1 MISHINKDT
10 TSQVED
16 DVSPPEIGQER
27 RQFPRH
33 RKVKIGLALGA
44 GVARGWAHIGVI
56 RELAKHGISPDFI
69 AGTSI
74 GAVVGGALAADGLDA
89 LEEWAT
95 ALKGRGFFRFLDLRL
110 GGAGLFGSDKLD
122 ALMRERFGDKEFSEL
137 KIPFSAVACD
147 LKTGHEKWLQEGDLS
162 SAIRA
167 SFALPGLFEAQ
178 NIDGQWLVDGALV
191 NPVPVSVCRAAGCE
205 VVIAVNLSEDIYGRA
220 QATHGA
226 DLDLEHDSAEL
237 FDMESFAEGSEPEK
251 KSFFRRMFRDDKQQ
265 QTAPGVFN
273 NMTTSLNIMQN
284 RIARSRLA
292 GDPPDVSIA
301 PRCGHIGLMEFDRA
315 NDLIAEGRQATA
327 ASMPQLRDVL
337 AVINMRINS

>member
-1 MISHINKDT
+1 MISTVDNQATLHAEDKTPDSG
-10 TSQVED
+10 SQ
-16 DVSPPEIGQER
+16 PER

-56 RELAKHGISPDFI
+56 RELMNHGVTPDFI

-74 GAVVGGALAADGLDA
+74 GAVVGGAMAADGLDA

-95 ALKGRGFFRFLDLRL
+95 SLKGRGFFRFLDLRL
-110 GGAGLFGSDKLD
+110 GGSGLFGSDKLD
-122 ALMRERFGDKEFSEL
+122 ALMRERFGNKEFSDL
-137 KIPFSAVACD
+137 AIPFSAVACD
-147 LKTGHEKWLQEGDLS
+147 LKTGHEKWLQDGDLS

-205 VVIAVNLSEDIYGRA
+205 LVIAVNLSEDIYGRV
-220 QATHGA
+220 QANLTNETEIGQ
-226 DLDLEHDSAEL
+226 DRSEL
-237 FDMESFAEGSEPEK
+237 FDIDDLDEGAGPEK
-251 KSFFRRMFRDDKQQ
+251 KSFFRRMFKDDKQQ
-265 QTAPGVFN
+265 KTAPGVFN

-315 NDLIAEGRQATA
+315 KDLIEEGRQATQA
-327 ASMPQLRDVL
+327 GIPQLRDVL